1 MELSLLDLVIRVN
14 AQMAVAA
21 PAPEKLKRIV
31 KSGRKRRKRRRI
43 VRKRKMYRLLPRQNV
58 NATTKAK
65 R

>member
-1 MELSLLDLVIRVN
+1 MRLSLLDLAIRVN

-21 PAPEKLKRIV
+21 AAPEKLKRIV
-31 KSGRKRRKRRRI
+31 KSGRKRRKRTRI
-43 VRKRKMYRLLPRQNV
+43 VRKRKKYRLLPRQIA